1 MPQSTTA
8 HTTQEGRPAPLKIGD
23 PAPEVR
29 LPDLMGQ
36 EVSLADLRGNKTLL
50 LFWSPEC
57 SHCQKKLPDLKK
69 LEANR
74 LAGTPEILVVSEGTE
89 EHNWRMGLRSPV
101 ALDNEYP
108 VADAHGVEG
117 TPSAVLVDE
126 EGTHRLEGNLRR
138 GRGLRASLGG
148 LRNSAVSF

>member
-8 HTTQEGRPAPLKIGD
+8 HTTQESRPAPLEISD

-89 EHNWRMGLRSPV
+89 EHNLRMGLRSPV

>member
-8 HTTQEGRPAPLKIGD
+8 HTTQESRPAPLEISD

-36 EVSLADLRGNKTLL
+36 EVSLADLRGNKNLL

-57 SHCQKKLPDLKK
+57 NYCQEMLPDLKK

-74 LAGTPEILVVSEGTE
+74 PGGTSEILMVSEGTE
-89 EHNWRMGLRSPV
+89 EDNLRMGLRSPV
-101 ALDNEYP
+101 ALDNECP
-108 VADAHGVEG
+108 VADAIGVEG
-117 TPSAVLVDE
+117 TPSAVLLDE
-126 EGTHRLEGNLRR
+126 EGRIASKLTVGAEEVFELA
-138 GRGLRASLGG
+138 RAS
-148 LRNSAVSF
+148 